1 MSVRK
6 RVLVGVG
13 NAGVTL
19 ADLLAVTRPGVS
31 DLLAVNN
38 DEESLGSCVAPSS
51 ILLPSG
57 DPGEALASVSERFGV
72 ALDGAGALFLF
83 GALGGE
89 TGSYFLPG
97 LAEQAKARGI
107 PVYCCVGIPFSFEGS
122 ERRQRS
128 RVALDRLRSFCEALA
143 VIEYDRLSGS
153 GGATAGVG
161 EAFRIADDVMLS
173 ALRAIEG
180 MEATTGPV
188 RITRGDLQAVLGPN
202 SGKTHFGVGIASGEN
217 RLHKALEKAMK
228 SPLLAVSGKPGGL
241 KQAKRILLL
250 LKGGRDLSFAEVQTA
265 VAEIERNAASGCQIK
280 TGVDAAGGEGMPL
293 EILLFAAAEESVP
306 ATPPEPVSR
315 ATSMDSPDSKPEKV
329 QTSPGKPLPKA
340 AVKPAPAKP
349 TQGTLSLE
357 TNPRGR
363 FDKSEP
369 TIVEGEDLDV
379 PTFLR
384 KGVKLAAPH
393 RK

>member
-6 RVLVGVG
+6 RILAGVG

-19 ADLLAVTRPGVS
+19 ADLLAVSRPGER
-31 DLLAVNN
+31 DLVAINN
-38 DEESLGSCVAPSS
+38 DGESLGASVAPAS

-57 DPGEALASVSERFGV
+57 DPGEALASVAGRFGET
-72 ALDGAGALFLF
+72 LEGASALFLF

-89 TGSYFLPG
+89 TGSYFLPS
-97 LAEQAKARGI
+97 LAEQAKSCGI
-107 PVYCCVGIPFSFEGS
+107 SVHCCVGIPFSFEGS

-128 RVALDRLRSFCEALA
+128 REALERLKPFCETLA

-153 GGATAGVG
+153 GGAAAGVG
-161 EAFRIADDVMLS
+161 EAFRIADDTMLS
-173 ALRAIEG
+173 ALRAMEG
-180 MEATTGPV
+180 MEATSGPV
-188 RITRGDLQAVLGPN
+188 RITKGDLQAVLGPK
-202 SGKTHFGVGIASGEN
+202 SGKTHFGAGMASGEN
-217 RLHKALEKAMK
+217 RLHEALEKALK
-228 SPLLAVSGKPGGL
+228 SPLLAVSGKPGAL
-241 KQAKRILLL
+241 KQAQRILLL
-250 LKGGRDLSFAEVQTA
+250 LRGGKDLSFAEVQTA
-265 VAEIERNAASGCQIK
+265 VAEIERNAAPGCQIK
-280 TGVDAAGGEGMPL
+280 TGVDAAGTEGMPL
-293 EILLFAAAEESVP
+293 EILLFAASEEPVP
-306 ATPPEPVSR
+306 APSPEPVSR
-315 ATSMDSPDSKPEKV
+315 VTKVDSTAPKPEKV
-329 QTSPGKPLPKA
+329 QTSAGKPLPRTT
-340 AVKPAPAKP
+340 VKPAATKP